1 MGSRMELVAGD
12 AQDVLVVIGTDDA
25 GALRDGGRFGAYLSL
40 SGGMDPT
47 WLDLF
52 AEAARSATGRDAPTD
67 FIDARNELGVGSDA
81 SEEPTAQLTIERV
94 DPNWISAVAAIPDI
108 TIDGLAGRW
117 IDRLEEE
124 LGALPR
130 EEKPWIRDLAARIV
144 VFCRAAD
151 RAPDVLFA
159 WSLR

>member
-1 MGSRMELVAGD
+1 MELVAGD
-12 AQDVLVVIGTDDA
+12 AQAVLVVIGTGDA
-25 GALRDGGRFGAYLSL
+25 GALYDPQRFGAYLSL

-52 AEAARSATGRDAPTD
+52 AEAARTVTGADGPPD
-67 FIDARNELGVGSDA
+67 FIDARLELEAPGDGDDRS
-81 SEEPTAQLTIERV
+81 IERV
-94 DPNWISAVAAIPDI
+94 DPSWISAVAMIPDADL
-108 TIDGLAGRW
+108 DGIAGRW
-117 IDRLEEE
+117 IELVEDE

-130 EEKPWIRDLAARIV
+130 EEKPWIRDLAGRIV